1 MKHHLWNMFISIK
14 NAQMAKKGI
23 IFISEK
29 KICESFLKILWDEG
43 FISGYSVM
51 NNKIKV
57 FLKYTK
63 TGKPTINSLKFISKP
78 GQRIYYSIKQIWK
91 LDSSKLFIIFSTNK
105 GLKSIN
111 QCKKHNLGGEP
122 LLIIN

>member
-1 MKHHLWNMFISIK
+1 MLISIK